1 MNAVA
6 STLLA
11 QAANPNAGYELTG
24 SGWFFMLTSVSSVTL
39 VLVWCLWRVVR
50 ETPGKVRS
58 PVDIEPPDERADRE
72 GR

>member
-1 MNAVA
+1 MKFIA
-6 STLLA
+6 STVLA
-11 QAANPNAGYELTG
+11 QAANPNVGYELTAW
-24 SGWFFMLTSVSSVTL
+24 GWFVMLTSVSIVTL